1 MSNFYQFFFI
11 NSSFF
16 FFLSCSFFVFVYA
29 WVCVC
34 VGGAGIFWSLCQSCL
49 ELIILSPCW
58 VWVCVGNSDPESW
71 GRVSSTHTHSLLT
84 SPSILP
90 VNSSCLHAQADA
102 GSHFLEYILEYNTV
116 FLFFFC
122 WTFIWPGGSVQNKF
136 SFTMMTWQ
144 FAADR
149 VSCVFMTAWTSYLY
163 NHFTNLHQ
171 L

>member
-1 MSNFYQFFFI
+1 MWLINAMSNFYQFFFI

-116 FLFFFC
+116 FLFFFLL
-122 WTFIWPGGSVQNKF
+122 NL
-136 SFTMMTWQ
+136 
-144 FAADR
+144 
-149 VSCVFMTAWTSYLY
+149 YLTRRISSKQILIY
-163 NHFTNLHQ
+163 YDDLAVCSW
-171 L
+171 